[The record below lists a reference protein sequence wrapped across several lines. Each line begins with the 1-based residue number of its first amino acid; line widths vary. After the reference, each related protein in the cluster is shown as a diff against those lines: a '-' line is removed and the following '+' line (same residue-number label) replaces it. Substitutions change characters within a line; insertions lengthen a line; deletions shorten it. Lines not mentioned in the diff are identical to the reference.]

1 VTAVPTARG
10 DAIDSS
16 ELGFTLM
23 HEHLFTINPEINE
36 NYPHTWGDEEHR
48 IQQALDLLNE
58 AKAAGVDTIVDVTC
72 IGLGRSIP
80 RIKRIAAASDVNI
93 IVATGIYTWNDLPAF
108 FTVCGPGS
116 YWGGPEIMDDM
127 FVRDIEDG
135 IADTGVRAGI
145 LKCATDVA
153 GVTPAIERVLR
164 ATASAHR
171 RTGVPITTHTRGVQ
185 TGLEQQRIF
194 MEEGVDLSRV
204 VLGHMDWEPSN
215 DLSGVERL
223 IENGSTVSYDSFGLS
238 QLRSDEDRAD
248 RVAALCAR
256 GYADRIVLS
265 HDRPCYTDMFPEE
278 WYARMPEW
286 RYTRVTEWALPAL
299 RERGVTDAQLH
310 LMTSLNARRI
320 FESAALGPY

>member
-10 DAIDSS
+10 DEIDSS

-23 HEHLFTINPEINE
+23 HEHVFIRSPEINE
-36 NYPHTWGDEEHR
+36 NYPHTWGDEEQR
-48 IQQALDLLNE
+48 IQQALALLRE
-58 AKAAGVDTIVDVTC
+58 AKAAGVDTVVDVTC

-80 RIKRIAAASDVNI
+80 RIKRIAEESDVNI
-93 IVATGIYTWNDLPAF
+93 VVATGIYTWNDLPAF

-116 YWGGPEIMDDM
+116 YWGGPEIMDDL
-127 FVRDIEDG
+127 FVGDIEDG

-145 LKCATDVA
+145 LKCATDEA
-153 GVTPAIERVLR
+153 GVTPAIERILR

-185 TGLEQQRIF
+185 TAFDQQRILE
-194 MEEGVDLSRV
+194 EEGVDLSRV
-204 VLGHMDWEPSN
+204 VLGHMDWEPN
-215 DLSGVERL
+215 DDIAGVARL

-265 HDRPCYTDMFPEE
+265 HDRPCYSDMFPEE
-278 WYARMPEW
+278 WFTRMPEW
-286 RYTRVTEWALPAL
+286 RYTRVVEWALPAL
-299 RERGVTDAQLH
+299 RERGVTDEQLH
-310 LMTSLNARRI
+310 LMTSGNARRI
-320 FESAALGPY
+320 FDSAALGPY